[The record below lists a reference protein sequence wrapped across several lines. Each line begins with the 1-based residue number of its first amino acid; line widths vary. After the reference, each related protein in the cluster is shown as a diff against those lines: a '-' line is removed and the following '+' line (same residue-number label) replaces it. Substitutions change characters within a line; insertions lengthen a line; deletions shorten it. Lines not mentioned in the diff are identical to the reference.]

1 MSSLALVGRPFEFF
15 FAQYRRVWRATLIS
29 SVVTPVVYLLA
40 LGVGMGAFLGDITFR
55 GNTYDYFEFVAP
67 GLLAATAMQ
76 LASFEA
82 SWPILSAI
90 KWTRQYH
97 AMLATPLRVRDV
109 ALAQQ
114 GFIASRM
121 LMTATVYFVVIAAF
135 GAVATP
141 LGVLAIPVAVLVG
154 LAYSTFIAA
163 WAARTDNEASFVAI
177 FRFVILPMFL
187 FSGTFFPIDRLPA
200 PLEVIAYLTP
210 LWHGVDLCRMLV
222 LGDVATWLA
231 LAHAAYLVA
240 FVAAGLALA
249 LFTYR
254 RRLVV

>member
-15 FAQYRRVWRATLIS
+15 FAQYRRVWRATLVS

-82 SWPILSAI
+82 SWPVLSAI

-109 ALAQQ
+109 VLAHQ

-121 LMTATVYFVVIAAF
+121 LTTAAVYFVVIAAF
-135 GAVATP
+135 GAVDSP
-141 LGVLAIPVAVLVG
+141 LGVLAIPVAAMVG

-163 WAARTDNEASFVAI
+163 WAAHTDNEASFVAI

-200 PLEVIAYLTP
+200 PLELVAYLTP

-222 LGDVATWLA
+222 LDDVVTWLA
-231 LAHAAYLVA
+231 LVHAAYLLA
-240 FVAAGLALA
+240 FIGVGLALA

>member
-1 MSSLALVGRPFEFF
+1 
-15 FAQYRRVWRATLIS
+15 
-29 SVVTPVVYLLA
+29 
-40 LGVGMGAFLGDITFR
+40 
-55 GNTYDYFEFVAP
+55 
-67 GLLAATAMQ
+67 MQ

-82 SWPILSAI
+82 SWPVLSSI

-114 GFIASRM
+114 SFIASRM

-163 WAARTDNEASFVAI
+163 WAAHTDNEASFVAI

-222 LGDVATWLA
+222 LGDVVTWLA
-231 LAHAAYLVA
+231 LAHLAYLLA